1 MACVRWISLLQN
13 RHWVIDP
20 SFFFM
25 RVMTHAI
32 GQTVKPNFTTGIKFA
47 VWVGN
52 FGLLA
57 IPFFVRALIAQATK
71 QCQPQDFP

>member
-1 MACVRWISLLQN
+1 MSDGYLYCKIVTGLLTL
-13 RHWVIDP
+13 H
-20 SFFFM
+20 FFFM

-47 VWVGN
+47 VEVGI